1 MVALVNR
8 LFRRYRCIVEGKYL
22 AGTTAVDHVGD
33 IVFRRA
39 TPSDLDHLDELE
51 PYGRGAR
58 QRACVEQDHDLL
70 FVAADGQR
78 IVATVRYGHVIRD
91 DVVARVVQLE
101 PEQIWG
107 ADAFCLPEYRSR
119 GITRLLTIFANRS
132 LASLGYQ
139 QTLGTVAV
147 TNTPSLRMVRRKGNQ
162 PLYYVS
168 YVRIL
173 GWERLRVTKDVPSR
187 YWDV

>member
-58 QRACVEQDHDLL
+58 QRACVEQEHDLL
-70 FVAADGQR
+70 FVALGQFVALGEFGALDVGVRLDVNVTVILADRGQGGGGVYR
-78 IVATVRYGHVIRD
+78 IAGEGVVGGVRGELARGEIEALGGVVGVAHGSYNHRMPV
-91 DVVARVVQLE
+91 
-101 PEQIWG
+101 P
-107 ADAFCLPEYRSR
+107 
-119 GITRLLTIFANRS
+119 
-132 LASLGYQ
+132 
-139 QTLGTVAV
+139 
-147 TNTPSLRMVRRKGNQ
+147 NT
-162 PLYYVS
+162 
-168 YVRIL
+168 
-173 GWERLRVTKDVPSR
+173 
-187 YWDV
+187 